1 MIKEKDIIWLESIL
15 KATPDALQHIADNKS
30 VAQNLRD
37 AFPYPFTL
45 DDAVT
50 FLDNVR
56 QGKMGIVYGMFLNS
70 GELVGVISLTPGRDV
85 NRYSAEVGYFV
96 SEQYWNKGYATEALR
111 LVGNF
116 AQFRHGLKRLYAT
129 VFDFNLASM
138 RVLEKAGFKKEGIMK
153 SSAVKDDK
161 ILDEHLYGLV
171 LGKSNIEIIGRCKF

>member
-1 MIKEKDIIWLESIL
+1 MKTDIIWPESIL
-15 KATPDALQHIADNKS
+15 KATPEALQRIADSKL

-37 AFPYPFTL
+37 VFPHPYTL
-45 DDAVT
+45 DDAVD
-50 FLDNVR
+50 FLNNVR

-96 SEQYWNKGYATEALR
+96 GEQYWNRGYATEALM
-111 LVGNF
+111 LVVNF
-116 AQFRHGLKRLYAT
+116 AQYRHGFKRLFAA

-153 SSAVKDDK
+153 SSAVKDDEV
-161 ILDEHLYGLV
+161 IDEHLYGLV
-171 LGKSNIEIIGRCKF
+171 LGKSDIEILGRCM

>member
-1 MIKEKDIIWLESIL
+1 MIKDTDIIWLESIL
-15 KATPDALQHIADNKS
+15 KATPEALQRIADNKS

-37 AFPYPFTL
+37 AFPHPYTL
-45 DDAVT
+45 DDAVI

-56 QGKMGIVYGMFLNS
+56 QGKMGIVYGMFLYS

-85 NRYSAEVGYFV
+85 NRYS
-96 SEQYWNKGYATEALR
+96 GYATEALR

-138 RVLEKAGFKKEGIMK
+138 RALEKAGYKKEGIMK

-171 LGKSNIEIIGRCKF
+171 LGNSNIEIIGRCKF